1 MAKLLSLKTLTG
13 TPGNVA
19 RANSSAIPMAQS
31 SAALLD
37 AWPSAARI
45 RDLWSCS
52 GRTTTAPAP
61 AGPGLGF
68 ALPSVHIWISV
79 PGSCLRMAET
89 ASLALVAP
97 SGVDLSGFLG
107 WRTGT
112 LGETP
117 LSSAL
122 LAKVGATLRMLI
134 IANSVNFTATL
145 WLRPPLEQGLALPFF
160 EEETVENV
168 GSQPPDDSFI
178 MTWMPNLMPL
188 SRSRPKVRWT
198 VLDTTVGSPHASLTL
213 AVAVLTTSHSEK
225 RCESWLALQRGQTW
239 SLRIWVS
246 LMCLSLLA
254 VARAFWAMQIVTNL
268 ADSGTQEGK
277 AFQSVSKWDR

>member
-145 WLRPPLEQGLALPFF
+145 WLRPPLEQGLAPCRFSKRRRSRMSVLSRQ
-160 EEETVENV
+160 TA
-168 GSQPPDDSFI
+168 SFI
-178 MTWMPNLMPL
+178 MTWMPNLVPL

-198 VLDTTVGSPHASLTL
+198 VLGTTMGSPHASLTL
-213 AVAVLTTSHSEK
+213 AIAVLTTPHSEK
-225 RCESWLALQRGQTW
+225 RCFPESWLSLQRGQSW
-239 SLRIWVS
+239 S
-246 LMCLSLLA
+246 
-254 VARAFWAMQIVTNL
+254 
-268 ADSGTQEGK
+268 
-277 AFQSVSKWDR
+277 